1 MLYTNKCTYKLGET
15 LTLDFLWRASYS
27 IHLGGSFLRRLS
39 AAKSQNGIWVLMASD
54 ANFGQLPVENL
65 N

>member
-1 MLYTNKCTYKLGET
+1 MPYKLSET
-15 LTLDFLWRASYS
+15 LTLVFLWRASYS